1 MIPFAS
7 AIESNFRDQ
16 SVDLWEQFVGFPEE
30 DLNEWK
36 PALGLQDINTFYAL
50 MTHIISSGEYW
61 TLQPIGVRTVERD
74 RPAEFVATGSL
85 AALKGRFDAWMMDLH
100 DALETLTETDLARTF
115 QHRGHGPVDWSVAEC
130 LLHAVEHTATH
141 LGHLQIQRQIWN
153 AEHSAD

>member
-1 MIPFAS
+1 MIPFAA
-7 AIESNFRDQ
+7 AIETNFRDQ
-16 SVDLWEQFVGFPEE
+16 SVDLWVQFEGVPEE

-36 PALGLQDINTFYAL
+36 PAIGLQDINTFYAL

-61 TLQPIGVRTVERD
+61 TLQPIGVRVVERD

-85 AALKGRFDAWMMDLH
+85 AALKGRFDAWMIDLH
-100 DALETLTETDLARTF
+100 DALENLTEADLARRF
-115 QHRGHGPVDWSVAEC
+115 QHQGLDPVDWSVAEC

-153 AEHSAD
+153 AEHGTT